1 MALRPGFSEW
11 SVRHRTDENL
21 LRATLPLRIPR
32 SVERS
37 MTDVYVYSFIERDGP
52 AETNGHARPRATL
65 ETIKAIG
72 DPIMESQI
80 VVDDAELDSRGFF
93 LGSVSNDSRPSE
105 DVRSE
110 IRSLNL
116 RAAARDREALTVVA
130 DDAAGSARKYMLE
143 LESRELRK
151 Q

>member
-1 MALRPGFSEW
+1 
-11 SVRHRTDENL
+11 
-21 LRATLPLRIPR
+21 
-32 SVERS
+32 
-37 MTDVYVYSFIERDGP
+37 MTDVHVYCFIERDGP

-65 ETIKAIG
+65 ETIKPIVA
-72 DPIMESQI
+72 PIMESQI

-93 LGSVSNDSRPSE
+93 LGTVSNDSRPSE

-151 Q
+151 HAKKLQMQSDDAAAESGHQADAREFGQLDASATAG

>member
-1 MALRPGFSEW
+1 
-11 SVRHRTDENL
+11 
-21 LRATLPLRIPR
+21 
-32 SVERS
+32 
-37 MTDVYVYSFIERDGP
+37 MTDVYVYCFTETDGP
-52 AETNGHARPRATL
+52 AQTNGHARPRATL

-93 LGSVSNDSRPSE
+93 LGSVANDSRPSE
-105 DVRSE
+105 DVRNE

-116 RAAARDREALTVVA
+116 RAAARDNEALTVA
-130 DDAAGSARKYMLE
+130 DDAAGAARKYMLQ

-151 Q
+151 QAKKLQRQCEDAAAQSDDQAGAPDFGQLDASATAG

>member
-1 MALRPGFSEW
+1 
-11 SVRHRTDENL
+11 
-21 LRATLPLRIPR
+21 
-32 SVERS
+32 

-65 ETIKAIG
+65 ETIKAIR
-72 DPIMESQI
+72 DRNMESQI

-93 LGSVSNDSRPSE
+93 LGTVSNDSRPSE

-151 Q
+151 QAKKLQRQCDDAAAQSGHQAGAPDFGQLDASPTAG

>member
-1 MALRPGFSEW
+1 
-11 SVRHRTDENL
+11 
-21 LRATLPLRIPR
+21 
-32 SVERS
+32 
-37 MTDVYVYSFIERDGP
+37 MTDVYVYCFIERDP

-93 LGSVSNDSRPSE
+93 LGSVANDSRPSE
-105 DVRSE
+105 DVRNE

-116 RAAARDREALTVVA
+116 RAAARDSEALTVA
-130 DDAAGSARKYMLE
+130 DDAAGAARKYMLQ

-151 Q
+151 QAKKLQRQCDDAAAQSDDQAGAPEFGQLDASPTAG

>member
-1 MALRPGFSEW
+1 
-11 SVRHRTDENL
+11 
-21 LRATLPLRIPR
+21 
-32 SVERS
+32 
-37 MTDVYVYSFIERDGP
+37 MTDVYVYCFIERDGP
-52 AETNGHARPRATL
+52 AQANGHAGQRATL

-93 LGSVSNDSRPSE
+93 LGTVSNDSRPSE

-151 Q
+151 QAKKLQRQCDDAAAQSGHQADAREFGQLDASATAG

>member
-1 MALRPGFSEW
+1 
-11 SVRHRTDENL
+11 
-21 LRATLPLRIPR
+21 
-32 SVERS
+32 
-37 MTDVYVYSFIERDGP
+37 MTDVYVYCFIERDGP

-93 LGSVSNDSRPSE
+93 LGSVANDSRPSE
-105 DVRSE
+105 DVRNE

-116 RAAARDREALTVVA
+116 RAAARDREALTVA
-130 DDAAGSARKYMLE
+130 DDAAGSARKYMLQ

-151 Q
+151 QAKKLQRQCDEAAAQLDNQDGARDFGRLDASPTAG

>member
-1 MALRPGFSEW
+1 
-11 SVRHRTDENL
+11 
-21 LRATLPLRIPR
+21 
-32 SVERS
+32 
-37 MTDVYVYSFIERDGP
+37 MTDVYVYCFIERDGP
-52 AETNGHARPRATL
+52 AQTNGHARPRATL

-93 LGSVSNDSRPSE
+93 MDSVANDSRPSE
-105 DVRSE
+105 DVRNE

-116 RAAARDREALTVVA
+116 RAAARDSEALALA
-130 DDAAGSARKYMLE
+130 DDADGAARKYMLQ

-151 Q
+151 QAKKLQRQCDDAAAQSNHQAGAPDFGQLDASPTAG